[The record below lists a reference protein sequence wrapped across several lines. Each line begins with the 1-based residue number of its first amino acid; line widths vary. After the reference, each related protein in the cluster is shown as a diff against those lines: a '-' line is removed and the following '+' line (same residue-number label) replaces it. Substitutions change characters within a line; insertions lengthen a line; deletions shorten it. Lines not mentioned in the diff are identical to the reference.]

1 MGIRQVLLVV
11 NKMDLVDY
19 DRLAY
24 QTISDEFQMF
34 ARSLPVDTITVIPT
48 CAPQGE
54 NITMPATTKM
64 PWYAGPTLLEA
75 LETADVRSDHKADF
89 RLSVQRVCRPDESF
103 RGYQGTVSGGSIAVG
118 DSVCIAPSGEQAK
131 VTGILTFSDQLDRA
145 ETGDAVTL
153 TLDRNIDIARGDM
166 ITATDGKVTS
176 VRQAEAKLV
185 VLTAQSLDPA
195 KRYWL
200 KAGSRRQRVR
210 IRPDSALNLADQT
223 WSPANK
229 LHQNAIAKAVLHFE
243 EEAVFDLY
251 TSNRAT
257 GSFILIDP
265 DTLNT
270 VAGGMVTGGLDQI
283 VETATLQPKAEET
296 VTLSLPVDLARQLI
310 RSDLL
315 SDRLDD
321 VELVQVTQ
329 NRLSG
334 IDHALLD

>member
-1 MGIRQVLLVV
+1 
-11 NKMDLVDY
+11 
-19 DRLAY
+19 
-24 QTISDEFQMF
+24 
-34 ARSLPVDTITVIPT
+34 
-48 CAPQGE
+48 
-54 NITMPATTKM
+54 
-64 PWYAGPTLLEA
+64 
-75 LETADVRSDHKADF
+75 
-89 RLSVQRVCRPDESF
+89 
-103 RGYQGTVSGGSIAVG
+103 
-118 DSVCIAPSGEQAK
+118 VCIAPSGEQAK